1 VLSQLE
7 GIFIYI
13 IRKKLDLNLK
23 VLFFKRI
30 CDDEK
35 RRLSVLKII
44 ENDTLIQSL
53 SLMIEINSENGIFCF
68 E

>member
-1 VLSQLE
+1 M
-7 GIFIYI
+7 
-13 IRKKLDLNLK
+13 
-23 VLFFKRI
+23 LFLKRI